1 MGLPFL
7 YCKKLFWHKNGNY
20 IDTTKEILKMKKLL
34 VVISLGVFTFGF
46 SQSDY
51 YNDYQRSINT
61 IDWTDVVNS
70 LFLSANQ
77 QNQLMTLNSQY
88 PNYDSWTR
96 VYGNNPMRWRT
107 DRYSKMEEIMG
118 KDKYVKF
125 KNKYYKGQ
133 NPVAVYNRNKNN
145 YKKDQ
150 NNKYKNYKDENDHG
164 EHSHKMK
171 EYKKRKKSGDGSHLW
186 IKNNKSKQDRD

>member
-1 MGLPFL
+1 
-7 YCKKLFWHKNGNY
+7 
-20 IDTTKEILKMKKLL
+20 MKKLL